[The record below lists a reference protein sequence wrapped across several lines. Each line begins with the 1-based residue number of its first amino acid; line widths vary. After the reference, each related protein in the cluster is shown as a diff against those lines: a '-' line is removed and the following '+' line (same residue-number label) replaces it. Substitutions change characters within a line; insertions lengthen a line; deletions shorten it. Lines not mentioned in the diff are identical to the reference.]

1 MSDTNY
7 TSRLEC
13 EDWRYSAAI
22 VGLIKYLDYYS
33 KKYEIENDV
42 LLYNEEDIDKDRY
55 IAFAAYYFADN
66 MENRILENI
75 LRNEEF
81 SEEQIKYVNE
91 LMNKRTFL
99 KKLFK
104 GIKFDGTNK
113 NQILDILSDNR
124 SALDEELY
132 VQRQYGY
139 FSNKNAFFDDCSKTR
154 CRLAGYY
161 VDEAKKGLSAMFN
174 FNKDTFE
181 GTNIKAFEFIPF
193 AFTDSA
199 LAIFINDNSSIKQVV
214 EVNNKFSK
222 FIKNDKN
229 GRSKAKNVLI
239 RQLHDSADF
248 IDYDVEVIVKDAKR
262 HKDSKKYKDYFET
275 LYIRKDAIDILR
287 SIKNLEAFNYNY
299 KLSDDNYI
307 NFVDE
312 VSDAILN
319 GKTLNSLI
327 EMCLKKNIG
336 SSYMIGELIKLN
348 INIKGVK
355 NMDGTIKSAYA
366 CALEVTKKIDNKK
379 IKAYRTK
386 LASALTANDKMRVF
400 DVLLQLSNYSEVNMG
415 FVYSLYEDY
424 EKNIEVVYAF
434 VNALGTVIENKEKNG
449 SQGE

>member
-55 IAFAAYYFADN
+55 IAFAAYYFSDN

-75 LRNEEF
+75 LRNDEF

-91 LMNKRTFL
+91 LMNKRTSL

-161 VDEAKKGLSAMFN
+161 VDEAKKGRSAAFN
-174 FNKDTFE
+174 FNQDTFE

-193 AFTDSA
+193 AFTDSY
-199 LAIFINDNSSIKQVV
+199 ISFFINDNSSIEQIIAT
-214 EVNNKFSK
+214 NNKFSE
-222 FIKNDKN
+222 FIKNDEN
-229 GRSKAKNVLI
+229 GRSKAKKLLI

-248 IDYDVEVIVKDAKR
+248 IDYDVEVITKDVIN
-262 HKDSKKYKDYFET
+262 KDYFET

-287 SIKNLEAFNYNY
+287 SIKNLEAFNYSY
-299 KLSDDNYI
+299 QVSSDNYI

-366 CALEVTKKIDNKK
+366 CALEVTKKIDNNK
-379 IKAYRTK
+379 IKTYRTK
-386 LASALTANDKMRVF
+386 IASALTANDKMRVF

-415 FVYSLYEDY
+415 FVYNLYEDY

-434 VNALGTVIENKEKNG
+434 VNALGTRIENKEKNG

>member
-13 EDWRYSAAI
+13 EDWRCSAAI
-22 VGLIKYLDYYS
+22 VGLIKYLEYHSEEYDSLPYN
-33 KKYEIENDV
+33 IENDV

-55 IAFAAYYFADN
+55 IAFAADYFSDN

-81 SEEQIKYVNE
+81 SEEQIKYINE
-91 LMNKRTFL
+91 LMNKRTSL
-99 KKLFK
+99 KKFFK

-161 VDEAKKGLSAMFN
+161 VDEAKKGRSAAFN
-174 FNKDTFE
+174 FNQDTFE

-193 AFTDSA
+193 AFTDSY
-199 LAIFINDNSSIKQVV
+199 ISFFINDNSSIEQIVAT
-214 EVNNKFSK
+214 NNKFSE
-222 FIKNDKN
+222 FIKNDEN
-229 GRSKAKNVLI
+229 GRSKAKKLLI

-248 IDYDVEVIVKDAKR
+248 IDYDVEVITKDVIN
-262 HKDSKKYKDYFET
+262 KDYFET

-287 SIKNLEAFNYNY
+287 SIKNLDVFNYSY
-299 KLSDDNYI
+299 KISDDYYI

-366 CALEVTKKIDNKK
+366 CALEVTKKIDNNK
-379 IKAYRTK
+379 IKTYRTK
-386 LASALTANDKMRVF
+386 IASALTANDKMRVF

-415 FVYSLYEDY
+415 FVYNLYEDY